1 MFNWSIILFQIPQI
15 KMTNSLSKHKVKF
28 FGSPWSGP
36 AWLKTNHK
44 LNGAGTLKE
53 GPGSRTWKTY
63 AKYLL
68 K

>member
-1 MFNWSIILFQIPQI
+1 MKLANEIAKNKPI
-15 KMTNSLSKHKVKF
+15 KY

-36 AWLKTNHK
+36 AWLKTSHSINH
-44 LNGAGTLKE
+44 NGTLKD
-53 GPGSRTWKTY
+53 GPGSKTWETY